1 MVHNPK
7 FSQEGMTWCIES
19 ALGLIFKAVK
29 YANRKKS
36 WNTVNDLLAKECD
49 DRVSRQQ
56 ISKMVYSLKKN
67 GYIDLTGS
75 DSVKLT
81 NKAKM
86 RIIDQIADSQNKE
99 CKYHLVS
106 FDIPELM
113 RENRNHF
120 RSSIKRMGFK
130 QIQES
135 LWVLDRNVGEYVDMS
150 AKECGVS
157 EYVAYFVAE
166 ASNVD
171 DHISTVLS
179 VKTKD
184 KLTNQA

>member
-7 FSQEGMTWCIES
+7 YSQAGMTWCIES

-49 DRVSRQQ
+49 DSVSRQQ

-67 GYIDLTGS
+67 GYIDLNGS
-75 DSVKLT
+75 DSVRLT

-86 RIIDQIADSQNKE
+86 RIIDQIADSQNVD
-99 CKYHLVS
+99 CKYRLVS

-120 RSSIKRMGFK
+120 RNSIKRMGFK

-135 LWVLDRNVGEYVDMS
+135 LWVVDRNVGEYVEIS
-150 AKECGVS
+150 AKEYGVS
-157 EYVAYFVAE
+157 EYVAYFVSE

-171 DHISTVLS
+171 HHISNVLS
-179 VKTKD
+179 GKPKVKD
-184 KLTNQA
+184 